1 MLLIAAKLVFAD
13 VDAGNAN
20 KVIVCR
26 TFCSI
31 LTKQFA
37 AGVDR
42 SDEAISIAGPRQMV
56 LHERGL
62 SKIDAHLLEL
72 GGFCINDI
80 LWT

>member
-13 VDAGNAN
+13 VDAGNTN
-20 KVIVCR
+20 EVIVCG

-37 AGVDR
+37 AEVDR
-42 SDEAISIAGPRQMV
+42 SDEAISIAGPRRMV
-56 LHERGL
+56 LCERGL
-62 SKIDAHLLEL
+62 SKIDARLLEL